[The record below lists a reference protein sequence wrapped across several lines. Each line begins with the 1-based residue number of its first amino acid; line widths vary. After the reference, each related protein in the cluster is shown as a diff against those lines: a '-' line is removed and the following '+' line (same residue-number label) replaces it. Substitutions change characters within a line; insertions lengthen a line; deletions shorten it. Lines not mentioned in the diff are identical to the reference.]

1 MGKLIRH
8 VQSLGRAQTLLG
20 VSALLAG
27 ASLCMFDLRPSAH
40 QAAALDAHRLDAVAA
55 LQARAANQVNAANG
69 AEEAGRLVATI
80 EAAAPKVTPDELA
93 AEMTA
98 LARQTGVHR
107 LAIQSGLP
115 GEFHSLSD
123 CPVVLEFQGDLPAV
137 LNFLRQAETGARPA
151 RIQGVHLRATDASAE
166 QFEVQASLD
175 FYGAQVP

>member
-20 VSALLAG
+20 VAALLAG
-27 ASLCMFDLRPSAH
+27 GSLWLFDLRPSAH
-40 QAAALDAHRLDAVAA
+40 EVAALDSHRMDAVAQ
-55 LQARAANQVNAANG
+55 LQTRAANQASAAHG
-69 AEEAGRLVATI
+69 ADEAGRLVSTI
-80 EAAAPKVTPDELA
+80 EAAAPKVSPDELA

-98 LARQTGVHR
+98 LARQTGVRR

-151 RIQGVHLRATDASAE
+151 RIQGVHLRATDASAAE
-166 QFEVQASLD
+166 FEVQASLD
-175 FYGAQVP
+175 FYGAEVP